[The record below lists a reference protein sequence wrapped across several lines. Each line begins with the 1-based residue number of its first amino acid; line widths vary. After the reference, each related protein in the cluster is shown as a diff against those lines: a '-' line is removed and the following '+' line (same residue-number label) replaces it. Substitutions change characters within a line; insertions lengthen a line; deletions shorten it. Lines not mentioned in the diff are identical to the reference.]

1 LLVEMIQNSFAK
13 LYITAYRN

>member
-1 LLVEMIQNSFAK
+1 MIQNSFAK